1 MKRFKVVC
9 IGYENPSK
17 EKIEELLKFEES
29 WLEREKLGRKILIHP
44 GVCIKE
50 TDVYN
55 QSVLDDLAKN
65 KYAEYNLSGADLD
78 TKYNFNARFDYSIVI

>member
-1 MKRFKVVC
+1 MKRFKVIC

-29 WLEREKLGRKILIHP
+29 WIEREKLGRKILVHP

-50 TDVYN
+50 TDIYN
-55 QSVLDDLAKN
+55 QSVIDDLIK
-65 KYAEYNLSGADLD
+65 KRYVEYTISGADLD
-78 TKYNFNARFDYSIVI
+78 TKYNFNARYDYSILI